1 MRLSCVYVPTSTITP
16 RGGVVST
23 LAVRLLGGLRLEH
36 DGVVVHLTSARARAI
51 VAYLL
56 LHRDCTHERA
66 QLASILWPES
76 SENQARTNLRQTL
89 YQLRRALPDMDRF
102 FALDGQ
108 RLHVRSVVPLEL
120 DVARFEACTADA
132 RQAEDTVDV
141 RRECDQLEEAVRHY
155 RGDLLPE
162 MYDEWLDEPR
172 ERFRERYAGVLK
184 RLVAITEEQ
193 RDYRGALR
201 HAQRWLQHDPL
212 VEEPYRC
219 LMRIYALCGERA
231 KALHVYHSCVS
242 LLQREM
248 GGEPTLQTQVAYEQL
263 LRLEPDS
270 AARAAEAADDA
281 VQSVAAS
288 AAPLVGRTH
297 ELAQFRTAWQQAN
310 AGGPSLA
317 LVSGEPG
324 IGKSRLVE
332 EFVRGL
338 SRREAN
344 VVTARC
350 YAAEGALAF
359 APVTSLL
366 RGAALA
372 PALADLDPAWRK
384 ELSRLLPEL
393 ADHRS
398 PPPAPLEKDWQR
410 RRLFEAMARVV
421 LAGQPVLLVFDDLQ
435 WCDRDTLE
443 WLRFLLRFDARARV
457 LVVAAARSHE
467 VDANT
472 ALVGL
477 LAELWGDGSITECE
491 LGPLDEAETAAL
503 ARSLWRG
510 EPTAEALARLFEQ
523 TEGVPLFVVEM
534 LHSGW
539 DTQVE
544 PPASGAEGPL
554 QPLSPKLR
562 AVIASR
568 LGQLSP
574 TSSELMSMAAVIGR
588 EFGFEVLVKVSRRSE
603 DEVMQ
608 GLDELWQRRIVREM
622 AAGLYDFSHD
632 KLREVAY
639 ADMSQTRRR
648 HLHRY
653 TAEALES
660 LAEADD
666 VSGQI
671 AYHYDLAESP
681 ERAIAHYRR
690 AAESARALF
699 AQEEAVAAY
708 ERALELVESLPQ
720 SAAFAR
726 WRDEVAGQLLEGL
739 GDVRQLQGMHEVAR
753 EHFGAALERPLRE
766 ARVDRA
772 RLWRRIGEALVSQ
785 HRYDEAFAA
794 LASAEDA
801 LGPQS
806 AGAGSAWWREWID
819 IGLARSFAHVW
830 KGEWDATGRV
840 LRGVEV
846 PLRRHGTAVER
857 GRLLVLQAFAVLGRD
872 GHVYSDE
879 AVALL
884 RAALVEA
891 EEADSESVG
900 SAARFLLGFTLLWHD
915 DRGEV
920 RTELEAEAQAQL
932 EQALAACEASGD
944 AVMRV
949 SCLTSLSFV
958 HRLAGNLDGTRAY
971 ALRTLE
977 AATALEMPQY
987 VGAGH
992 GQLAW
997 LAWCAGDHG
1006 TCEREGE
1013 AALAWWRSGWPYPL
1027 QWNAR
1032 LPLMGVRMRQGR
1044 LEAALAC
1051 VAPLLEP
1058 NRQRLPELL
1067 TEALAA
1073 AAQADAGPGARAAAL
1088 ERVLVVAQEAR
1099 RL

>member
-1 MRLSCVYVPTSTITP
+1 MA
-16 RGGVVST
+16 T
-23 LAVRLLGGLRLEH
+23 LTVRLLGGMRLEH
-36 DGVVVHLTSARARAI
+36 DGVVLHLASVRARAV

-56 LHRDCTHERA
+56 LHRDHPHERA
-66 QLASILWPES
+66 ELASGLWPES
-76 SENQARTNLRQTL
+76 SESQARTNLRQTL

-102 FALDGQ
+102 FVLDGQ
-108 RLHVRSVVPLEL
+108 RLQARSAVPLEL
-120 DVARFEACTADA
+120 DVARFEACTAHL
-132 RQAEDTVDV
+132 RQTEDTVEAILE
-141 RRECDQLEEAVRHY
+141 RERLEEAVRY
-155 RGDLLPE
+155 YGGDLLPE

-172 ERFRERYAGVLK
+172 ERLRACYVGVLE
-184 RLVAITEEQ
+184 RLVVITEEQ
-193 RDYRGALR
+193 RDYRAALR

-219 LMRIYALCGERA
+219 LMRLYALCGERA
-231 KALHVYHSCVS
+231 KALHVYHSCAS
-242 LLQREM
+242 LLQREV
-248 GGEPTLQTQVAYEQL
+248 GGEPSQQTQMAYQQV
-263 LRLEPDS
+263 LRLGSDS
-270 AARAAEAADDA
+270 AARAAAAAADA
-281 VQSVAAS
+281 VRSTAAS
-288 AAPLVGRTH
+288 PVPLVGRTH
-297 ELAQFRTAWQQAN
+297 ELAQLRTAWRQAN
-310 AGGPSLA
+310 AGGPSLV
-317 LVSGEPG
+317 LVSGDSG

-338 SRREAN
+338 SRREAS
-344 VVTARC
+344 VATARC

-366 RGAALA
+366 RSAALA
-372 PALADLDPAWRK
+372 APLADLEPAWRR

-393 ADHRS
+393 ADQRS
-398 PPPAPLEKDWQR
+398 PPPETLEGHWQR

-421 LAGQPVLLVFDDLQ
+421 LAGQPVVLVFDDLQ

-443 WLRFLLRFDARARV
+443 WLRFLLAFDARARV
-457 LVVAAARSHE
+457 LVVATARSHE

-477 LAELWGDGSITECE
+477 LAELWGDGSISECE
-491 LGPLDEAETAAL
+491 LGPLNEAETASL

-539 DTQVE
+539 DAQVE
-544 PPASGAEGPL
+544 APASSAATPP
-554 QPLSPKLR
+554 QPLPPKLR

-568 LGQLSP
+568 LDQLSP

-588 EFGFEVLVKVSRRSE
+588 EFGFEVLVEVSRRSE
-603 DEVMQ
+603 DEVMH
-608 GLDELWQRRIVREM
+608 GVDELWQRRIVREVT
-622 AAGLYDFSHD
+622 AGLYDFSHD

-639 ADMSQTRRR
+639 AASSQTLRRR
-648 HLHRY
+648 LHRY
-653 TAEALES
+653 TAEALET
-660 LAEADD
+660 LGEGDE

-681 ERAIAHYRR
+681 ERAIPHYRR
-690 AAESARALF
+690 AAEAARALF
-699 AQEEAVAAY
+699 AHEEAVAAY
-708 ERALELVESLPQ
+708 ERALELVERLPE

-726 WRDEVAGQLLEGL
+726 WRDEVAGQVLEGL
-739 GDVRQLQGMHEVAR
+739 GDVRHLQGMHEVAR
-753 EHFGAALERPLRE
+753 EHFGAALERLLPA
-766 ARVDRA
+766 ARIDRA
-772 RLWRRIGEALVSQ
+772 RLWRKIGETLVAQ
-785 HRYDEAFAA
+785 HRYGEAFAA

-801 LGPQS
+801 LGLQS

-819 IGLARSFAHVW
+819 IGLARSSAHVW
-830 KGEWDATGRV
+830 KGEWDASEQV
-840 LRGVEV
+840 LRSLEI
-846 PLRRHGTAVER
+846 PLRRHGTAAER

-872 GHVYSDE
+872 RHIYSDG

-900 SAARFLLGFTLLWHD
+900 NAARFLLGFTLLWHD

-920 RTELEAEAQAQL
+920 RAELEAEAQAQL

-958 HRLAGNLDGTRAY
+958 HRLAGNHDATRAY

-977 AATALEMPQY
+977 AATALEMSQY
-987 VGAGH
+987 AGAAH

-997 LAWCAGDHG
+997 LAWRAGDRAA
-1006 TCEREGE
+1006 CEREAE

-1032 LPLMGVRMRQGR
+1032 LPLMAVRMRQRR

-1051 VAPLLEP
+1051 VASLLEP
-1058 NRQRLPELL
+1058 NRQRLPEPL
-1067 TEALAA
+1067 TEALEA
-1073 AAQADAGPGARAAAL
+1073 AAQAGAGPEAREAAL

>member
-1 MRLSCVYVPTSTITP
+1 M
-16 RGGVVST
+16 ST
-23 LAVRLLGGLRLEH
+23 LTVRLLGGLRLEH
-36 DGVVVHLTSARARAI
+36 DGVVVHLASARARAI

-56 LHRDCTHERA
+56 LHRDCPHERA
-66 QLASILWPES
+66 ELASVLWPDSGES
-76 SENQARTNLRQTL
+76 QARTNLRQAL
-89 YQLRRALPDMDRF
+89 HQLRRTLPDVDRF
-102 FALDGQ
+102 FVLDGQ
-108 RLHVRSVVPLEL
+108 RLQARSAAPLEL
-120 DVARFEACTADA
+120 DVARFEECTAHTRQMEDA
-132 RQAEDTVDV
+132 VEAGPE
-141 RRECDQLEEAVRHY
+141 RERLEEAVRYY

-162 MYDEWLDEPR
+162 MYEEWLDAPR
-172 ERFRERYAGVLK
+172 ERQRERYVGVLE

-193 RDYRGALR
+193 RDYRAALR

-212 VEEPYRC
+212 VEEPYRR
-219 LMRIYALCGERA
+219 LMRLYALCGERA
-231 KALHVYHSCVS
+231 KALHAYHSCAS
-242 LLQREM
+242 LLQREV
-248 GGEPTLQTQVAYEQL
+248 GGEPTRQTQMAYEKL
-263 LRLEPDS
+263 LRLDS
-270 AARAAEAADDA
+270 DDAACAAAAADDA
-281 VQSVAAS
+281 VQSAAAS
-288 AAPLVGRTH
+288 AVPLVGRRH
-297 ELAQFRTAWQQAN
+297 ELAQLRTAWQQVN
-310 AGGPSLA
+310 AGGPSLV
-317 LVSGEPG
+317 LVSGESG

-338 SRREAN
+338 SRREAS

-372 PALADLDPAWRK
+372 APLADLDPAWRR

-393 ADHRS
+393 ADQRS
-398 PPPAPLEKDWQR
+398 ARPAPLEEYWQR
-410 RRLFEAMARVV
+410 RRLLEAMARVV
-421 LAGQPVLLVFDDLQ
+421 LAGQPVVLVFDDLQ

-457 LVVAAARSHE
+457 LVVAAVRSHE

-477 LAELWGDGSITECE
+477 LAELWVDGSISECE
-491 LGPLDEAETAAL
+491 LGPLDEVETAAL

-544 PPASGAEGPL
+544 PPASSAETPPKPL
-554 QPLSPKLR
+554 PPKLR
-562 AVIASR
+562 AVIAAR
-568 LGQLSP
+568 LRQLSP
-574 TSSELMSMAAVIGR
+574 TSAELMSMAAVIGR

-603 DEVMQ
+603 DEVMR
-608 GLDELWQRRIVREM
+608 GLDELWQRRIVREV

-639 ADMSQTRRR
+639 AAMSQTRRQQ
-648 HLHRY
+648 LHRY
-653 TAEALES
+653 TAEALET

-681 ERAIAHYRR
+681 ERAIPHYRL
-690 AAESARALF
+690 AAEAARALF

-708 ERALELVESLPQ
+708 ERALELIEGLRE

-726 WRDEVAGQLLEGL
+726 WRDEVVGQLLEGL
-739 GDVRQLQGMHEVAR
+739 GDVRHLQGLHEVAR
-753 EHFGAALERPLRE
+753 EHFGAALERLLPA

-772 RLWRRIGEALVSQ
+772 RRWRKIGETLVSQ

-830 KGEWDATGRV
+830 RGEWDATGRV
-840 LRGVEV
+840 LSSLEV

-872 GHVYSDE
+872 GHVHSDE
-879 AVALL
+879 AVGLL
-884 RAALVEA
+884 RAAMAEA

-900 SAARFLLGFTLLWHD
+900 TAARFLLGFALLWHD

-920 RTELEAEAQAQL
+920 RAELEAEAQTQL
-932 EQALAACEASGD
+932 EHALAACEASGD

-958 HRLAGNLDGTRAY
+958 HRMAGNFDATRAY

-987 VGAGH
+987 VGAAH

-997 LAWCAGDHG
+997 LAWRAEDHG

-1032 LPLMGVRMRQGR
+1032 LPLMAVRMRQGR

-1067 TEALAA
+1067 TESLEA
-1073 AAQADAGPGARAAAL
+1073 AAQADAGPEAREAAL
-1088 ERVLVVAQEAR
+1088 ERVLVVAQATR